1 MVQIQRQILLS
12 ELKTGAK
19 MKKRWVVYNGNYYYL
34 DRKGVRL
41 TGTKAVIDGKKYRFD
56 ANGICKE
63 DKSRGSKTEGRTGD
77 TGNR

>member
-1 MVQIQRQILLS
+1 
-12 ELKTGAK
+12 

-56 ANGICKE
+56 ANGICKRRQE
-63 DKSRGSKTEGRTGD
+63 PRQPDRRQ
-77 TGNR
+77 NR